1 MSSDLAAWS
10 QGSGLACAAT
20 LEEFGRFG
28 HLVPA
33 FTYCQSGNEANE
45 LPVDELQRAMNNSLL
60 MLLELEVQDHHFLK

>member
-10 QGSGLACAAT
+10 QGSGLACAAP
-20 LEEFGRFG
+20 LEEFERFG
-28 HLVPA
+28 HLAPA

-45 LPVDELQRAMNNSLL
+45 LPVDEMQRAMNSSLL